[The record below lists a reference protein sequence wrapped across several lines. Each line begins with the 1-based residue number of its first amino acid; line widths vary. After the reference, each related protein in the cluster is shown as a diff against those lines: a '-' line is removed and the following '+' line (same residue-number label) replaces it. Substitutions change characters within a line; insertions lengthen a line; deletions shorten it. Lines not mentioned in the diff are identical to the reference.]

1 MLNENTIVISIIA
14 FLAVVGGI
22 EGFYL
27 LYRSMNV
34 ERTKA
39 VSRRLRSLSA
49 SGMSN
54 EEALNL
60 LRQRMF
66 SEIPVINRLLSS
78 FPRSHALDRMLIQS
92 GVDLTVSRYILIQLA
107 LVTIFFILLWL
118 VLGAAWFVSL
128 PIALVAGFYLPYM
141 YIQGKTRER
150 SNAISAQLPDA
161 LDYLAR
167 ALRAGNP
174 FSAAMRQASLEMND
188 PIAIEFAT
196 TFDELNFG
204 MDLEDALEHLSQRTR
219 SDEMRYFITA
229 VLIQKTTGGNLAEV
243 MNRLSGVMRARART
257 MREIRVLAAEMK
269 LSANVLIGLPF
280 IVAGALLVM
289 NPGYLNILVQ
299 STMGFIVIG
308 AQLALMLTGYVI
320 IQRMVNFRV

>member
-1 MLNENTIVISIIA
+1 MLNESTIVISIIA

-54 EEALNL
+54 EEAMNL
-60 LRQRMF
+60 LRRRMF
-66 SEIPVINRLLSS
+66 SEVPVINRLLSA

-107 LVTIFFILLWL
+107 LVVTFFILLWL
-118 VLGAAWFVSL
+118 VLGAIWFVSL

-141 YIQGKTRER
+141 YVQGKTRER
-150 SNAISAQLPDA
+150 SSAISAQLPDA

-219 SDEMRYFITA
+219 SEEMRYFITA

-280 IVAGALLVM
+280 IVAGALVVM